1 VKTFNGQGYIDFDAP
16 AQAVSKQSQDAACQA
31 AGRRARQQM
40 ESLAEMK
47 KVLRRL
53 RTGVPLEKMEYD
65 ISGGRVAAIVHV
77 LRDSYGFV
85 FDGHGTKSN
94 PYVMR
99 DPLQVPALAGVTDE
113 MKAAYYQLP
122 QWIELR
128 QLRFQCD
135 GYTCVLCRSG
145 DDLQCHHVT
154 YERLFNELLQDLM
167 TVCCSCHETIHQACK
182 LKFPGGISSQYAYQI
197 GWKGPEA
204 WLLP

>member
-1 VKTFNGQGYIDFDAP
+1 MQTFHGQGFIDFDAP
-16 AQAVSKQSQDAACQA
+16 AVEVLRSAQDDACKS

-113 MKAAYYQLP
+113 MKAAYYCLP
-122 QWIELR
+122 HWAER
-128 QLRFQCD
+128 RAARFVHD
-135 GYTCVLCRSG
+135 GWSCVLCGTG

-154 YERLFNELLQDLM
+154 YERLFEESLQDLM
-167 TVCCSCHETIHQACK
+167 TVCGLCHETIHRACK
-182 LKFPGGISSQYAYQI
+182 LKFPGGISSQYACQI
-197 GWKGPEA
+197 GWKGPEE

>member
-1 VKTFNGQGYIDFDAP
+1 MQVFGGQGFIDFDSP
-16 AQAVSKQSQDAACQA
+16 PVEVTKQAQQAACDT
-31 AGRRARQQM
+31 AGRRARKHM
-40 ESLAEMK
+40 ESLAELQ

-53 RTGVPLEKMEYD
+53 RTGLPLEKMEYD
-65 ISGGRVAAIVHV
+65 ISGGRIAPIVHV

-94 PYVMR
+94 PYIMR
-99 DPLQVPALAGVTDE
+99 DPSQVPALAGVTDE
-113 MKAAYYQLP
+113 MKAAYYFLP
-122 QWIELR
+122 HWIECR
-128 QLRFQCD
+128 SMRFQHD
-135 GYTCVLCRSG
+135 NFLCVLCRTG

-154 YERLFNELLQDLM
+154 YERLFEESLQDLM